1 MADNVI
7 NTMRCPFRTDKNGD
21 FCECYGKDCARKA
34 RYHLYLQKACPAD
47 YIQLRVKG
55 VLTMTIEKLQAQV
68 AELQAQVA
76 ALSVQTLAEDTGP
89 SGYATS
95 KYSVEEMDA
104 LLDKVAAM

>member
-1 MADNVI
+1 M
-7 NTMRCPFRTDKNGD
+7 TM
-21 FCECYGKDCARKA
+21 E
-34 RYHLYLQKACPAD
+34 Q
-47 YIQLRVKG
+47 
-55 VLTMTIEKLQAQV
+55 LQARVEQ
-68 AELQAQVA
+68 LQDQVA